1 MESDVE
7 QMTTVVISLLVGRCS
22 AMKRSKGP
30 VMCHV
35 VGGPENMVLV
45 RAAGPEAPTCELIS
59 TKSAE

>member
-1 MESDVE
+1 
-7 QMTTVVISLLVGRCS
+7 MTTVVISLLVGRCS

-45 RAAGPEAPTCELIS
+45 RAARPEAPMCELIS